1 MAMFYYEV
9 TGNKCG
15 RTITEEVKASGQREA
30 REKFLRLNPDYR
42 PGSAVRGDRA

>member
-1 MAMFYYEV
+1 MAQFYYSV
-9 TGNKCG
+9 QGNNCG
-15 RTITEEVKASGQREA
+15 RTITEEVKASGQSEA